1 MTTPT
6 LASPQQT
13 PAADWFQR
21 GEHLAQSLGSTP
33 APAEPY
39 RPPDRHRAFEAMIT
53 KAADLSRTP
62 PDPSRATDSQSPAPD
77 PCSSAAAVVENVR
90 FLRSVER
97 NGADF
102 LRVARDLPAA
112 ISESGIALPR
122 VLILAR
128 EYFAHSANEFDP
140 AHFIAF
146 LEGFQSVAVLGTE
159 ELSEMRAA
167 LETELVDRL
176 IAAPGPASWSGIVT
190 SLQRVGKANW
200 RDLFHAVNHVD
211 RALSEDPAGVYSAM
225 DFESCDS
232 YRRAVR
238 EIARY
243 SSRTEVEIARM
254 AVRLS
259 QEALR
264 VSDGSPAAERR
275 THVGFYLIDRG
286 RPQLE
291 ANAGFQPSWKMRF
304 RRFILQHPTG
314 SYLITVELLTFL
326 LVIGMI
332 SGLNTLTPIFAGL
345 VLLIL
350 PASQAAVDFVNN
362 LVTTLLPARALAKL
376 DFSEGIPE
384 DCVTLVAVPA
394 LLLDEAQVHDL
405 VLDLEI
411 RFLANRDRNIYFALL
426 SDAPDSNSAVD
437 QKDSLVH
444 LAKSLIEGLN
454 QRYQEDGRSP
464 FFLLH
469 RHRTYNASEGRWMGW
484 ERKRGKLLDLNRAL
498 RGEPEAFPV
507 RVGDLSIFPNVR
519 YVLTLDADTQL
530 PRDSAAHLIATI
542 AHPLNRAVVNPQTN
556 IVEEGYGILQP
567 RVGISIQ
574 SASRSRLAAFYSGQT
589 GFDIYTCAVSDV
601 YQDLFGEGSYV
612 GKGIYDVDVLRETLE
627 LRFPENAL
635 LSHDLIEGAY
645 ARAGL
650 VSDIEVIDDYPSHF
664 SSYNR
669 RKHRWVRGDW
679 QILRW
684 LRGRVPDFSGR
695 LVRNPISLISQWK
708 IFDNLRRSLFEP
720 SLLLLL
726 IGSWLYLPESPV
738 YWTIAA
744 VAVLFIPAYSR
755 LLFALFRIPWDR
767 RQFGAWLRGTVSSFI
782 KENAAALSSLIF
794 LLHQALVLMDAI
806 IRSLVRVFV
815 TQRRLLE
822 WETAA
827 QAEGHNRHKTTV
839 DLYLEWTPAIALVI
853 GFAVWAIRPAAL
865 PAAAP
870 ILFLWMIS
878 RAVSSW
884 LNRRPRSA
892 SGRLKAKDALL
903 LRGAA
908 EKIYRYFC
916 DWSSPSTAWL
926 IPDSVRE
933 NGAVDLRLSPT
944 NLGLLLNA
952 RIAAVHLGLAPL
964 AEFVFETRQTLDS
977 VLALP
982 KYRGHLFNWYRIPEL
997 TPIEPLFVST
1007 VDSGNLAASL
1017 WALKQAALAF
1027 AAEPPPKRGLTNELA
1042 EELNAIAETSE
1053 RLVREMDFRCLYSRA
1068 RRALSIGIDAATGLA
1083 AEACYDMLA
1092 TEARIA
1098 AFIAIAKGD
1107 APQDVWFNLARMH
1120 TSFQGESI
1128 LLSWTGT
1135 MFEYLMP
1142 ALWMRH
1148 YPGTMTEQSVKA
1160 VVRAQRDHA
1169 RRKGVPW
1176 GISESACLGETEGEY
1191 GYMAF
1196 GISALAMRRSPD
1208 NLVIAPYATFLALP
1222 VDAPPA
1228 IHNLRQMEEFGW
1240 TGRYGYFESIEY
1252 TSTGAEAIRSWMA
1265 HHQGMSLLAI
1275 VNLLANHPFQQYFH
1289 AEPQVMATELLLH
1302 ERAPT
1307 APVSEPAITLP
1318 EAAVAE
1324 A

>member
-6 LASPQQT
+6 PALEDSRSAPKQAASP
-13 PAADWFQR
+13 DWHER
-21 GEHLAQSLGSTP
+21 GERVARSVESADSTGPPNRRHPGSSART
-33 APAEPY
+33 
-39 RPPDRHRAFEAMIT
+39 PDRHREFEAIIA
-53 KAADLSRTP
+53 KAASL
-62 PDPSRATDSQSPAPD
+62 PDDDNALP
-77 PCSSAAAVVENVR
+77 VVENVR

-102 LRVARDLPAA
+102 LQVARDLP
-112 ISESGIALPR
+112 SVVDESGAGIPR
-122 VLILAR
+122 VTLLAR
-128 EYFAHSANEFDP
+128 QYFDHSENQFNDADFVR
-140 AHFIAF
+140 F
-146 LEGFQSVAVLGTE
+146 LEGYQQVAVLGIN

-176 IAAPGPASWSGIVT
+176 IAAPAAASWPGIVT
-190 SLQRVGKANW
+190 SLQRVGNANW
-200 RDLFHAVNHVD
+200 RDLFQAVNHID
-211 RALSEDPAGVYSAM
+211 RVLAGDAAGIYSRM
-225 DFESCDS
+225 DFDS
-232 YRRAVR
+232 AERYRKAVR
-238 EIARY
+238 EVAKY
-243 SSRTEVEIARM
+243 SSRSEVEIARM
-254 AVRLS
+254 AVRFS

-264 VSDGSPAAERR
+264 DSDGSRYMRR
-275 THVGFYLIDRG
+275 RAHVGFYLVDEG
-286 RPQLE
+286 RARLE
-291 ANAGFQPSWKMRF
+291 AEAGFRPPLEMRF
-304 RRFILQHPTG
+304 RHLLLQYPTG
-314 SYLITVELLTFL
+314 FYMVSMELLTFL
-326 LVIGMI
+326 IVVGML
-332 SGLNTLTPIFAGL
+332 SGLNSLTPIFAGL
-345 VLLIL
+345 VLLLL

-362 LVTTLLPARALAKL
+362 LFTALLPARALPKL
-376 DFSEGIPE
+376 DFSEGIPD

-394 LLLDEAQVHDL
+394 LLLNEEQVHDL
-405 VLDLEI
+405 ALDLEI
-411 RFLANRDRNIYFALL
+411 RFLANRDRNLYFALL
-426 SDAPDSNSAVD
+426 TDAPDSDQPVD
-437 QKDSLVH
+437 QQDNLED
-444 LAKSLIEGLN
+444 LAARLIEGLN
-454 QRYQEDGRSP
+454 ARYRDENRPP

-469 RHRTYNASEGRWMGW
+469 RHRTYNESEGRWMGW

-498 RGEPEAFPV
+498 REGLEAFPV
-507 RVGDLSIFPNVR
+507 RVGDFSVFPSVR

-542 AHPLNRAVVNPQTN
+542 AHPLNQAVVDQRRK
-556 IVEEGYGILQP
+556 IVVEGYGILQP
-567 RVGISIQ
+567 RIGISIQ

-601 YQDLFGEGSYV
+601 YQDLFGEGSFV
-612 GKGIYDVDVLRETLE
+612 GKGIYEVDVLRETLE
-627 LRFPENAL
+627 QRFPENAL

-650 VSDIEVIDDYPSHF
+650 VSDIELIDDYPSHF

-684 LRGRVPDFSGR
+684 LLSRVPDVSGR

-708 IFDNLRRSLFEP
+708 ILDNLRRSLFEP

-726 IGSWLYLPESPV
+726 LGSWLYLPQTPV
-738 YWTIAA
+738 YWTVAA

-755 LLFALFRIPWDR
+755 LLFAFFRMPFDR
-767 RQFGAWLRGTVSSFI
+767 RQFGAWVRDTAVSFL
-782 KENAAALSSLIF
+782 KENAVAVFALIF
-794 LLHQALVLMDAI
+794 LLHQALVLTDAI
-806 IRSLVRVFV
+806 VRSVARVFF
-815 TQRRLLE
+815 TRRKLLE

-827 QAEGHNRHKTTV
+827 ESEGRLRPKATV
-839 DLYLEWTPAIALVI
+839 DVYLEWTPWIALGI
-853 GFAVWAIRPAAL
+853 GLAVWAIRPRAL

-870 ILFLWMIS
+870 VLFLWMIS
-878 RAVSSW
+878 RWVSGW

-892 SGRLKAKDALL
+892 SGRLQQKDALF
-903 LRGAA
+903 LRSAA
-908 EKIYRYFC
+908 ERIYRYFC
-916 DWSSPSTAWL
+916 DWSSPATAWL

-944 NLGLLLNA
+944 NLGLLLNT

-964 AEFVFETRQTLDS
+964 AEFVFETRQTLDR

-982 KYRGHLFNWYRIPEL
+982 KYRGHLFNWYRIPAL

-1007 VDSGNLAASL
+1007 VDSGNLAACL

-1027 AAEPPPKRGLTNELA
+1027 AAEPASKRGVTRELA
-1042 EELNAIAETSE
+1042 GQLNEISEICE
-1053 RLVREMDFRCLYSRA
+1053 RLVREMDFHCLYSRA
-1068 RRALSIGIDAATGLA
+1068 RRALSIGMDAVSGRP

-1098 AFIAIAKGD
+1098 AFVAIAKGD
-1107 APQDVWFNLARMH
+1107 APQEVWFNLARMH
-1120 TSFQGESI
+1120 TSFRGERI

-1142 ALWMRH
+1142 TLWMRH
-1148 YPGTMTEQSVKA
+1148 YPGTMTEQSITA
-1160 VVRAQRDHA
+1160 VVRAQRDYA

-1176 GISESACLGETEGEY
+1176 GISESACLGPVEGEY
-1191 GYMAF
+1191 GYRAF

-1222 VDAPPA
+1222 IDMAPA
-1228 IHNLRQMEEFGW
+1228 IENLRQMEEYGW
-1240 TGRYGYFESIEY
+1240 TGRYGFYESIEY
-1252 TSTGAEAIRSWMA
+1252 TASGGEPIRSWMA

-1275 VNLLANHPFQQYFH
+1275 VNLLANYPLQQYFH

-1307 APVSEPAITLP
+1307 APVPEPAITLP
-1318 EAAVAE
+1318 DTAPAE